1 MKTYDLTELA
11 LRNLR
16 ESSLRNSLTTLGIAV
31 GVASLVAML
40 SLGIGLQK
48 LATRRLVSSGLFDTV
63 VVMSRRDLRGFGHD
77 DERNTATAAESR
89 TLDEP
94 ARLEI
99 ERLPD
104 VLEAYPDIRFI
115 TELRYQDKPH
125 LTMVSGIP
133 SSARSNDAFSGIPGG
148 FFSSE
153 SAAEVILQKSFAA
166 ELLGKAT
173 KPGQEDEI
181 SVTELAKPLLGQEL
195 TLRYAQRIASPAAP
209 EEGPPAK
216 VGQSAGAESARQGD
230 SPSDVA
236 YSVTSREQKL
246 KIVGVSDLDPDSMRG
261 AARARVFLP
270 LNLAE
275 SLHVMQPSD
284 LRDSMRGF
292 NKQPSY
298 STISVRVKSPKQ
310 IEAVEQAVKKLGF
323 NTFSILDA
331 TRSLRQFF
339 AVLDLFL
346 GIFGSLALAV
356 ASIGIVNTL
365 VMAILERRREIG
377 IMKAIGASDGDVK
390 KLFFAEAG
398 AMGALGGVVGVV
410 LGWLIG
416 HVINLGTNIYLKR
429 QSLPPESFWSVPWWL
444 VGAAIVFAFIV
455 SLVSGLY
462 PAARAARLDPVQALR
477 YE

>member
-11 LRNLR
+11 LRNLH
-16 ESSLRNSLTTLGIAV
+16 ESSLRNSLTTIGISV

-48 LATRRLVSSGLFDTV
+48 LATRRLASSGLFDTV
-63 VVMSRRDLRGFGHD
+63 VVMSRRDLRGFGRD
-77 DERNTATAAESR
+77 DQRNTATAAESR
-89 TLDEP
+89 VLDEP
-94 ARLEI
+94 ARQEI
-99 ERLPD
+99 ERLTD

-133 SSARSNDAFSGIPGG
+133 NSARSNDAFSGIQGG

-153 SAAEVILQKSFAA
+153 TAPEVILQKSFAA

-173 KPGQEDEI
+173 GPGQEDDTPV
-181 SVTELAKPLLGQEL
+181 SELAKPLLEQEL
-195 TLRYAQRIASPAAP
+195 TMRYAQRIPSPPGQEEGKMAKTGQSPAESMKQGEAP
-209 EEGPPAK
+209 SE
-216 VGQSAGAESARQGD
+216 
-230 SPSDVA
+230 VA
-236 YSVTSREQKL
+236 YSVISREQKL

-270 LNLAE
+270 LKLAE
-275 SLHVMQPSD
+275 GLHVMQPSD

-292 NKQPSY
+292 SQQPSY

-310 IEAVEQAVKKLGF
+310 IESVEQAIKKLGF

-398 AMGALGGVVGVV
+398 AMGALGGVVGVG

-416 HVINLGTNIYLKR
+416 HLINLGTNIYLKR

-455 SLVSGLY
+455 SLLSGLY